1 MKTIITLVK
10 TQCGHVVSNV
20 FKSDRWSLP
29 LLWHLSDIKA
39 IPGMQLQI
47 LRGGG
52 QLTPLCPGRPE
63 PLAREDVRRL
73 QALYTKSPAHTT
85 DKQLILRKQRRPWQ
99 NRRVTTYRLTAYA
112 YSHSHGT
119 AATQLSL
126 PVDERPACLR
136 RRDLPYTRCR
146 SHSCRHRRMRVN
158 SRAPISISSSVHT
171 SLYQFW
177 INHRIQ
183 RPRESPI

>member
-1 MKTIITLVK
+1 MKTITLVK
-10 TQCGHVVSNV
+10 TQCRHVVSNV

-112 YSHSHGT
+112 YSRHT
-119 AATQLSL
+119 AVPPCRRAAGL
-126 PVDERPACLR
+126 PPTTWFTLHT
-136 RRDLPYTRCR
+136 LPF
-146 SHSCRHRRMRVN
+146 SFVQ
-158 SRAPISISSSVHT
+158 A
-171 SLYQFW
+171 
-177 INHRIQ
+177 
-183 RPRESPI
+183 SPHAG